1 MASSSVP
8 VVIYEEE
15 ELVMDDGSGSGWVEP
30 RTSCDHLTS
39 LSQDLAHIP
48 HPATPCSKCQ
58 HPMENWLCL
67 SCKQVFCS
75 RFVNKHM
82 VDHHEQTPNHSVA
95 LSFRPFALCTLFIR
109 LLICS
114 NLAKTLLNC
123 PVMISV
129 CSLEMNESLS
139 FFWGVGG
146 LKKMVLPQRPR
157 PYSCGI

>member
-30 RTSCDHLTS
+30 RTSCDHLAS

-95 LSFRPFALCTLFIR
+95 LSFSDLSVWCFVCNAYLDAQAIRALHIVHQTAY
-109 LLICS
+109 LLKFGEDPPQLPS
-114 NLAKTLLNC
+114 NDQCLQLG
-123 PVMISV
+123 
-129 CSLEMNESLS
+129 NE
-139 FFWGVGG
+139 
-146 LKKMVLPQRPR
+146 
-157 PYSCGI
+157 